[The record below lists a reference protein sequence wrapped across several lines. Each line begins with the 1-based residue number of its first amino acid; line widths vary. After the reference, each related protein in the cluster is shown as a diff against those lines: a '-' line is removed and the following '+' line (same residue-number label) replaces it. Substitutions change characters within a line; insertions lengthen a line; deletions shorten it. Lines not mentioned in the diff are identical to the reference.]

1 VTGVAAPPAA
11 AAGAERRRRDEALI
25 RCAKAAAWG
34 AGAPL
39 LGTLPS
45 PELLVGAASAQ
56 HALAIVGASLKTL
69 PDCPE
74 LLRAEL
80 ERIDRGAWAT
90 HVMTAAALGPVLAEA
105 ARDGLRVIVYKGGAI
120 AARYYDRPWTRA
132 MTDVDLL
139 IARADERR
147 LHALLAR
154 HGFTPLITPAGRAWT
169 VKASHE
175 RTFAPPPAMAGARLV
190 DVHTAP
196 AQPARYRFPVDQMIG
211 RAEPGTL
218 FEAPVH
224 FLTAADELLV
234 MAANQAHDHYRFGL
248 LRYLDAWLLTE
259 RAAVDWDA
267 LLATARTAGVVSAA
281 WLTLT
286 NAQRIA
292 GAVPP
297 PSVLARLRPSPARH
311 AWLRTAFELSGWGEP
326 RRTLPRRLE
335 QLILLYPTLDRPTGF
350 LRFLAIHGGLRLLDA
365 ANSLWSR
372 APQGAAATIP
382 TPGAGAGDP
391 ALRSPR

>member
-1 VTGVAAPPAA
+1 VTGVAAPPAN

-25 RCAKAAAWG
+25 RCAKAAAWS
-34 AGAPL
+34 AGAPG
-39 LGTLPS
+39 LGPLPP
-45 PELLVGAASAQ
+45 PEQLVGAARAQ
-56 HALAIVGASLKTL
+56 HALAIVGASLRTL
-69 PDCPE
+69 ADCPE
-74 LLRAEL
+74 PLRAEL
-80 ERIDRGAWAT
+80 DRIDRGAWAT

-105 ARDGLRVIVYKGGAI
+105 ARDGMRVIVYKGGAI

-132 MTDVDLL
+132 MTDVDVL
-139 IARADERR
+139 ISRADERP

-154 HGFTPLITPAGRAWT
+154 HGFTPLVTPAGRAWS

-175 RTFAPPPAMAGARLV
+175 RTFAPPPTMAGARLV

-196 AQPARYRFPVDQMIG
+196 AQPARYRFPVADMLD

-224 FLTAADELLV
+224 FLPAADELLV

-259 RAAVDWDA
+259 RASVDWDG
-267 LLATARTAGVVSAA
+267 LIATARRAGVASAA

-292 GAVPP
+292 GAAPP
-297 PSVLARLRPSPARH
+297 PSVLARLRPSLARH
-311 AWLRTAFELSGWGEP
+311 VWLRAAFELSGWGEP
-326 RRTLPRRLE
+326 RRPLPRRLE
-335 QLILLYPTLDRPTGF
+335 QLFLLYPTLDRPTAF

-365 ANSLWSR
+365 ASSLRSP
-372 APQGAAATIP
+372 APQGAVATTP
-382 TPGAGAGDP
+382 TPGAGAGGP
-391 ALRSPR
+391 ALRGPR